1 MSEQTTEQQLFLGE
15 VEEFIEIIRNSL
27 CVPNPTLSQ
36 LVDSD
41 RAVTTF
47 KAVATDPTV
56 ESFRLIVDQLEVV
69 FARHLA
75 DQTLPDKLEL
85 ELVELAI
92 DWLTQLAILY
102 GENLPEPKSLV
113 SELIYTFQLVESS
126 QDAVTLAELISSH
139 AEKGSVD
146 PFSDDP
152 EISVKRQSV
161 PSHRDPFAEDP
172 GFGLEFDLLH
182 RTINVLA
189 EKQFMEEAPNGDN
202 DSEDSPSS
210 DSSDLHYDFFAD
222 DPPLTK

>member
-15 VEEFIEIIRNSL
+15 VEKLVEIIRNSL
-27 CVPNPTLSQ
+27 CVPNPILSQ
-36 LVDSD
+36 LVDSAQ
-41 RAVTTF
+41 AVTTF

-69 FARHLA
+69 FGRHLT
-75 DQTLPDKLEL
+75 DQTLPDRLEL

-126 QDAVTLAELISSH
+126 QGAVTLAELVSSR

-152 EISVKRQSV
+152 EFSVKRQAVS
-161 PSHRDPFAEDP
+161 SHRDPFAEDP

-189 EKQFMEEAPNGDN
+189 AKQFMEEAPTGDN

-210 DSSDLHYDFFAD
+210 DSSDLDYDFFAD

>member
-56 ESFRLIVDQLEVV
+56 ESFRLIVAQLEVV

-126 QDAVTLAELISSH
+126 QGAVTLAELVSSH

-152 EISVKRQSV
+152 EFTVKQQAV
-161 PSHRDPFAEDP
+161 VSHQDPFAEDP

-182 RTINVLA
+182 RTINSLA
-189 EKQFMEEAPNGDN
+189 EKQFMKETPAVD
-202 DSEDSPSS
+202 DDREDSSS
-210 DSSDLHYDFFAD
+210 PDSSAPYYDFFAE
-222 DPPLTK
+222 DPPLSK